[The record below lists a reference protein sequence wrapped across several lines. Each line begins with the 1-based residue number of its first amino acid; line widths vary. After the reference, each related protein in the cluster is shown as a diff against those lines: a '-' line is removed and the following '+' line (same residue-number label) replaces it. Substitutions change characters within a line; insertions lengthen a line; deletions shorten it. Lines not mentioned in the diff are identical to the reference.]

1 VDELELLDY
10 ASYTNHDLAG
20 NLPAL
25 VLNTNLVIYYAQ
37 AITAGG
43 VSAAEKLNH
52 KNSDH
57 LRWVWTYAG
66 HFSSTNIVYP
76 DGTTNGPFNTALAQ
90 SMDIDSDGDGV
101 VNGSDPTPF
110 FLSSVMHL
118 TVALTNTPPPVT
130 VVLAWDTIPLATNC
144 VFYSTNLITWQVLT
158 NFVSQIPYPS
168 PAANVTVF
176 DTITNGSSSRF
187 YRVMV
192 TPWLTYPF

>member
-1 VDELELLDY
+1 MELLVEIL
-10 ASYTNHDLAG
+10 LAKR
-20 NLPAL
+20 
-25 VLNTNLVIYYAQ
+25 
-37 AITAGG
+37 
-43 VSAAEKLNH
+43 VSVGCE
-52 KNSDH
+52 
-57 LRWVWTYAG
+57 VG
-66 HFSSTNIVYP
+66 HHNRHVRR
-76 DGTTNGPFNTALAQ
+76 L
-90 SMDIDSDGDGV
+90 
-101 VNGSDPTPF
+101 
-110 FLSSVMHL
+110 
-118 TVALTNTPPPVT
+118 PPPVT